1 MYLYRAASS
10 EMARLRELHEQ
21 CAHQQEALAAQLQ
34 GKHERMARRHQLR
47 DCFEKSANA
56 KTNKCDKSFH
66 ALCFATLYIKDWEIL
81 SEITADCVC
90 TYKMLQIADFLLFRI
105 L

>member
-34 GKHERMARRHQLR
+34 GKP
-47 DCFEKSANA
+47 
-56 KTNKCDKSFH
+56 
-66 ALCFATLYIKDWEIL
+66 EIV
-81 SEITADCVC
+81 I
-90 TYKMLQIADFLLFRI
+90 
-105 L
+105 